1 MLEKEIKIN
10 FYKQNMTNK
19 NNDFDLIIIGGG
31 PAGLTAGIYA
41 SRAGLNT
48 LLIEK
53 ISVGGQIF
61 ITSDI
66 ENYPGI
72 EKISGPD
79 LISVME
85 KQAKNFGVQ
94 FIFEEVIK
102 IEEKE
107 GKKIVYTSSGNSYSS
122 IALIIATGAKYK
134 ELNIPGESKFK
145 GKGVSNCA
153 TCDAAFY
160 KNLDVAVVGGGNTAV
175 EEAIFLTKFANKV
188 YIIHRRDRLR
198 ATKII
203 QDRAFANK
211 KIEFIFNSV
220 VEEITGEKN
229 VTGVKIKNV
238 KSEELKIIPVNGIF
252 VFIGLE
258 PNSDIVKNFIDTDK
272 QGYVITDI
280 EMKTSK
286 DGIFACGDCVKKNLR
301 QAITAAGE
309 GAIAAYN
316 AQHYVEKIKG
326 NEYIKFSD
334 IPE

>member
-19 NNDFDLIIIGGG
+19 NYDFDLIIIGGG